1 VAAVQKTRASVVKI
15 SFARQGGKDVIG
27 SGVIIDPRGLIVTN
41 AHVVSNNSRVHVRLN
56 DGTNLTGAVLFS
68 EPRWDLAIVQV
79 DAGRPLPALALANVD
94 DLMVGETVIAL
105 GHPYGYTD
113 TVSTGIVSALGRE
126 ITMPNG
132 HTITG
137 LIQADASINPGN
149 SGGALVNID
158 GELIG
163 INVALRDGAQGI
175 AFALNADLVRGVV
188 AQRLAALGINGIE
201 RVQTVS
207 TGSASAAST
216 N

>member
-1 VAAVQKTRASVVKI
+1 
-15 SFARQGGKDVIG
+15 
-27 SGVIIDPRGLIVTN
+27 
-41 AHVVSNNSRVHVRLN
+41 
-56 DGTNLTGAVLFS
+56 
-68 EPRWDLAIVQV
+68 
-79 DAGRPLPALALANVD
+79 
-94 DLMVGETVIAL
+94 
-105 GHPYGYTD
+105 
-113 TVSTGIVSALGRE
+113 
-126 ITMPNG
+126 MPNG

-137 LIQADASINPGN
+137 LIQNDASINPGN

-201 RVQTVS
+201 PIQTVS
-207 TGSASAAST
+207 TGSASAASA